1 MKDINFKTVFN
12 DIFIE
17 LQPLENKGV
26 AASYIPELAKIDPD
40 KLGIHLVHADKGN
53 FYQGDSQERF
63 SIQSISKVF
72 SLTLAMRIIGG
83 ELWSRVGVEPS
94 GTAFNSLIQLEVEN
108 GIPRNPFINAG
119 AIVICDVLMSYLDNP
134 KVDLLNFIRKIA
146 NNPSLQY
153 NETVA
158 ESEKLTSDR
167 NKALIYLMRD
177 FGNIHNDVDEVL
189 DLYFYLCSIEMNCC
203 ELAHSFMFL
212 VTRGVDLSTGEVIVT
227 PSQARRIN
235 AVMQSCGFYDEAG
248 EFAFKV
254 GLPGKSGVGGGIV
267 ALHPGKYA
275 VAVWSPRLNKKGN
288 SYMGMKVLELLTT
301 KMEDSIF

>member
-17 LQPLENKGV
+17 LQPLENKGI
-26 AASYIPELAKIDPD
+26 AASYIPELAKVNPN
-40 KLGIHLVHADKGN
+40 KLGIHLVHVDKGD

-119 AIVICDVLMSYLDNP
+119 AIVICDILMSYLDNP
-134 KVDLLNFIRKIA
+134 KVDLLNFVRKIA
-146 NNPSLQY
+146 NNQELQY
-153 NETVA
+153 NEKVA
-158 ESEKLTSDR
+158 ESEKLTGDR

-189 DLYFYLCSIEMNCC
+189 DLYFSLCSIEMNCC

-212 VTRGVDLSTGEVIVT
+212 VTDGLDLTSGEMIVT
-227 PSQARRIN
+227 PSQAKRIN
-235 AVMQSCGFYDEAG
+235 AVMQLCGFYDEAG

-267 ALHPGKYA
+267 ALHPDKYA
-275 VAVWSPRLNKKGN
+275 IAVWSPRLNAKGN

-301 KMEDSIF
+301 KMQDSIF